1 MTCIIGCDHAGLK
14 LANEILEHLQGSA
27 SKIIHIFPQDGT
39 KVDYPDYANLVC
51 KEVLS
56 ESAHNKNA
64 FGILVCGSGIGMSIA
79 ANKIKGIRAALCI
92 NEYMAHYAR
101 AHNNANMLCLG
112 ERVVGNGVALE
123 IVDKFLSTEF
133 EGGRHKIRVEKI
145 NLMQE

>member
-14 LANEILEHLQGSA
+14 LANEILEHLQGIA

-56 ESAHNKNA
+56 ESAQNNNA
-64 FGILVCGSGIGMSIA
+64 FGILVCGSGIGMSIV

-92 NEYMAHYAR
+92 NEYMARYAR
-101 AHNNANMLCLG
+101 AHNNANVLCLG